1 MRLSRPPRTDRAPSI
16 DKHGMDPSCFRPRW
30 MADKIGLTN
39 VSWELFNDDGSLARG
54 TSVLDEEP
62 EAG

>member
-1 MRLSRPPRTDRAPSI
+1 
-16 DKHGMDPSCFRPRW
+16 

-39 VSWELFNDDGSLARG
+39 FSWELSNDNGSLARG